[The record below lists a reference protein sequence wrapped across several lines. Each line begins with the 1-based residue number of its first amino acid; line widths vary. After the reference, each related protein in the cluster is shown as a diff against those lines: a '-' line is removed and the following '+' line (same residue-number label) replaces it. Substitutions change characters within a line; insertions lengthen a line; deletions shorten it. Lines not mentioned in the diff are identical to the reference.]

1 MLLTID
7 PKAGFCFG
15 VVKTIQIAE
24 EELKKRG
31 KLYCLG
37 DIVHNKMEVD
47 RLKKLGMLF
56 IDHEEFKKLRNT
68 IVLIRSHG
76 EPPETYE
83 IAKQNN
89 IQLID
94 GTCPVV
100 KKLQY
105 RIRAQ
110 FEDVR
115 EPDGQIVIF
124 GKKKHP
130 EVVGLSGQ
138 TKNRAIVITG
148 EDDLGKIDYTRPIQ
162 IFAQT
167 TQSISRFQNITKK
180 ITQEYQEAKNPANTK
195 PVVNDTICRQVSNRE
210 PHLLEFAKKH
220 DLILF
225 VSGKHS
231 SNGQFLFEVCKSV
244 NPRTYKIS
252 TPEEIQTTW
261 FDGISSVGIS
271 GATSTPGWLLENV
284 SDVIKKI

>member
-1 MLLTID
+1 MIVTID

-47 RLKKLGMLF
+47 RLKRLGMVF
-56 IDHEEFKKLRNT
+56 IDHDKFKSLRNT
-68 IVLIRSHG
+68 TVLIRSHG

-100 KKLQY
+100 KKLQN
-105 RIRAQ
+105 RIRSQ
-110 FEDVR
+110 FEEVQKSN
-115 EPDGQIVIF
+115 GQIVIF
-124 GKKKHP
+124 GKEKHP
-130 EVVGLSGQ
+130 EVIGLSGQ
-138 TKNRAIVITG
+138 TKNKAIVVTG
-148 EDDLGKIDYTRPIQ
+148 EDDLEKIDYTRPVR

-180 ITQEYQEAKNPANTK
+180 IIQKQEETKKPSDTK

-210 PHLLEFAKKH
+210 PVLMEFAKKH

-244 NPRTYKIS
+244 NPKTFKIS
-252 TPEEIQTTW
+252 TPGEIQTTW

>member
-1 MLLTID
+1 MIVTID

-37 DIVHNKMEVD
+37 NIVHNKMEVD

-56 IDHEEFKKLRNT
+56 IDHEDFKKLRNT

-76 EPPETYE
+76 EPPETYK

-124 GKKKHP
+124 GKEKHP
-130 EVVGLSGQ
+130 EVIGLSGQ
-138 TKNRAIVITG
+138 TKNKAIVITG
-148 EDDLGKIDYTRPIQ
+148 ENDLGKIDYTMPVHL
-162 IFAQT
+162 FAQT
-167 TQSISRFQNITKK
+167 TQSLSLFQNITKK
-180 ITQEYQEAKNPANTK
+180 IIQKYEETEKPANRK

-210 PHLLEFAKKH
+210 PVLMEFAKTH

-252 TPEEIQTTW
+252 TPKEIQMTW
-261 FDGISSVGIS
+261 FDGISSVGVS

>member
-1 MLLTID
+1 MIVTID

-24 EELKKRG
+24 DELKKRE

-76 EPPETYE
+76 EPPETYD
-83 IAKQNN
+83 IAKKNN

-100 KKLQY
+100 KKLQS
-105 RIRAQ
+105 RIRTQ
-110 FEDVR
+110 FEKDQ
-115 EPDGQIVIF
+115 ESDGQIVIF
-124 GKKKHP
+124 GKENHP
-130 EVVGLSGQ
+130 EVIGLTGQ
-138 TKNRAIVITG
+138 TKNSATIITG
-148 EDDLGKIDYTRPIQ
+148 ENDLEKIDYTKPVQ

-167 TQSISRFQNITKK
+167 TQSISRFRNITKK
-180 ITQEYQEAKNPANTK
+180 IAKKYKKNKKHTNTK

-210 PHLLEFAKKH
+210 PVLVEFAKKH

-231 SNGQFLFEVCKSV
+231 SNGQFLFEVCQSV

-252 TPEEIQTTW
+252 SPEEIQTTW
-261 FDGISSVGIS
+261 FNGINSVGIS

>member
-1 MLLTID
+1 MLVTID

>member
-1 MLLTID
+1 MLVTID

-124 GKKKHP
+124 GKEKHP

-167 TQSISRFQNITKK
+167 TQSISLFQNITKK
-180 ITQEYQEAKNPANTK
+180 IAQKYEKTKKPANTK

>member
-1 MLLTID
+1 MIVTID

-15 VVKTIQIAE
+15 VVKTIQVAE
-24 EELKKRG
+24 EELNKRD

-47 RLKKLGMLF
+47 RLKKLGMHF

-76 EPPETYE
+76 EPPETYK

-100 KKLQY
+100 KKLQE
-105 RIRAQ
+105 RIRSQ
-110 FEDVR
+110 FEKDQ
-115 EPDGQIVIF
+115 ESDGQIVIF
-124 GKKKHP
+124 GKEKHP
-130 EVVGLSGQ
+130 EVIGLTGQ
-138 TKNRAIVITG
+138 TKNQAIVITG
-148 EDDLGKIDYTRPIQ
+148 EDGLGNINFTKPVQ
-162 IFAQT
+162 LFAQT
-167 TQSISRFQNITKK
+167 TQSISRFQNIAKKIIQKQNETKK
-180 ITQEYQEAKNPANTK
+180 PANTK

-210 PHLLEFAKKH
+210 PILMEFAKKH

-231 SNGQFLFEVCKSV
+231 SNGQFLFDVCKSV

-252 TPEEIQTTW
+252 SPVEIQATW
-261 FDGISSVGIS
+261 FDGIGSVGIS
-271 GATSTPGWLLENV
+271 GATSTPMWLMENV